1 MKNIV
6 VIGGGPGGYPAALK
20 AASLGAKVTLVEK
33 NKVGGVCLNCGC
45 IPSKSLLDAAHRF
58 HTVQTISSLC
68 ADGAQE
74 TADRLFAL
82 RDWGKI
88 QARQQAATRKLTQG
102 IGFLLKKAGVDVL
115 TGEASFENAHT
126 VSVRLPSGEE
136 QKLEADGVI
145 LAAGSEAFFPPPF
158 DKIKDKIYDNSTI
171 FDIPSL
177 PKTLTIVGGG
187 VIGCEFADL
196 MSALGVAV
204 SVVEM
209 QPRILPLEDEG
220 AARAL
225 AQALAKRGVKFYTGL
240 SAQDA
245 VEENGVFTLTLSD
258 GRKITSDAVLAAIGR
273 SVDLTALKMEN
284 IGVEWTRRGVQ
295 VNPETL
301 QLKDNIY
308 AVGDVNGLFQLAHA
322 ASRQGEVAA
331 SNLCGVPAVYHNSA
345 VPRAIY
351 TTPEIASAGLTRQ
364 QAEAQG
370 LTVKS
375 HKAFLLANG
384 RAVAQD
390 QTEGYYE
397 LLSDAQTGRLV
408 GAVFA
413 GANAAELIHVVS
425 VALAAQM
432 TAEQLKEVIFAHPT
446 FAESIGEAL
455 HR

>member
-45 IPSKSLLDAAHRF
+45 IPSKSLLDAAHRL

-74 TADRLFAL
+74 AADRLFAL

-331 SNLCGVPAVYHNSA
+331 SNLCGVPAVYHNNA

-397 LLSDAQTGRLV
+397 LLSDAQTGRLL

-413 GANAAELIHVVS
+413 GANAAELIHVVG

>member
-45 IPSKSLLDAAHRF
+45 IPSKSLLDAAHRL

-74 TADRLFAL
+74 AADRLFAL

-115 TGEASFENAHT
+115 TGEASFKNVHT

-171 FDIPSL
+171 FAIPSL

-240 SAQDA
+240 SAQA
-245 VEENGVFTLTLSD
+245 AAEENGVFTLTLSD

-331 SNLCGVPAVYHNSA
+331 SNLCGVPAVYHNNA

-413 GANAAELIHVVS
+413 GANATELIHVVS

>member
-58 HTVQTISSLC
+58 HTVKTISSLC

-74 TADRLFAL
+74 TADQLFAR

-102 IGFLLKKAGVDVL
+102 IGFLLKKAGVGVL
-115 TGEASFENAHT
+115 MGEASFENAQT

-225 AQALAKRGVKFYTGL
+225 AQALTKRGVKFYTGL

-245 VEENGVFTLTLSD
+245 AEENGVFTLTLSD
-258 GRKITSDAVLAAIGR
+258 GQKITSDAVLAAIGR

-308 AVGDVNGLFQLAHA
+308 AAGDVNGLFQLAHA

-331 SNLCGVPAVYHNSA
+331 SNLCGVPAVYHNNA

-413 GANAAELIHVVS
+413 GANATELIHIVG

>member
-45 IPSKSLLDAAHRF
+45 IPSKSLLDAAHRL

-74 TADRLFAL
+74 AADRLFAL

-115 TGEASFENAHT
+115 TGEASFENVHT

-171 FDIPSL
+171 FAIPSL

-240 SAQDA
+240 SAQA
-245 VEENGVFTLTLSD
+245 AAEENGVFTLTLSD

-331 SNLCGVPAVYHNSA
+331 SNLCGVPAVYHNNA

-413 GANAAELIHVVS
+413 GANATELIHVVS

>member
-58 HTVQTISSLC
+58 HTVKTISSLC

-74 TADRLFAL
+74 AADRLFAL

-88 QARQQAATRKLTQG
+88 QARQQAATRRLTQG

-145 LAAGSEAFFPPPF
+145 LAAGSEAFFPRPF

-245 VEENGVFTLTLSD
+245 AEENGVFTLTLSD

-331 SNLCGVPAVYHNSA
+331 SNLCGVPAVYHNNA

-351 TTPEIASAGLTRQ
+351 TTPEIASAGLTRT

-413 GANAAELIHVVS
+413 GANATELIHVVS

>member
-45 IPSKSLLDAAHRF
+45 IPSKSLLDAAHRL

-74 TADRLFAL
+74 AADRLFAL

-115 TGEASFENAHT
+115 TGEASFENVYT

-171 FDIPSL
+171 FAIPSL

-240 SAQDA
+240 SAQA
-245 VEENGVFTLTLSD
+245 AAEENGVFTLTLSD

-331 SNLCGVPAVYHNSA
+331 SNLCGVPAVYHNNA

-413 GANAAELIHVVS
+413 GANATELIHVVG